1 MVPAFFDTHAVFAF
15 FHRWGEELE
24 HLKLSRV
31 QLLGDC
37 LVCAAFMSYVGAFS
51 WEFREKLVYEDWVG
65 DLLARDVPMS
75 DPFKLES
82 LLTTDV
88 EISR

>member
-1 MVPAFFDTHAVFAF
+1 MPFLFS
-15 FHRWGEELE
+15 HRWGEELE
-24 HLKLSRV
+24 RLKVSRV

-37 LVCAAFMSYVGAFS
+37 LVCSAFMSYVGAFS
-51 WEFREKLVYEDWVG
+51 WEFRDQLVYGDWVG

-75 DPFKLES
+75 DPFRLEN